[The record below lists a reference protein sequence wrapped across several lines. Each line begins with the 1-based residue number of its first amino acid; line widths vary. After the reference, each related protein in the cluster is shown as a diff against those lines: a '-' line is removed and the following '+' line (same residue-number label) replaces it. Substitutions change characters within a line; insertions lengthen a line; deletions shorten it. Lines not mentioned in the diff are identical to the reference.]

1 MNRTSCTTHKGRE
14 GQDARERLPA
24 TDTAPA
30 RAAEEL
36 TTEERAVLR
45 AIRDT
50 SYGAV
55 EVVMHQARIVQIVKT
70 ETLRLEP
77 HPASP

>member
-1 MNRTSCTTHKGRE
+1 MKTSNVISIRTTEELS
-14 GQDARERLPA
+14 
-24 TDTAPA
+24 
-30 RAAEEL
+30 AEEL
-36 TTEERAVLR
+36 AVLR

-55 EVVMHQARIVQIVKT
+55 EVVLHQSRIVQVVKT
-70 ETLRLEP
+70 EKIRLEP

>member
-1 MNRTSCTTHKGRE
+1 MDRKPVISIADPSALS
-14 GQDARERLPA
+14 Q
-24 TDTAPA
+24 
-30 RAAEEL
+30 EEL
-36 TTEERAVLR
+36 AVLR

-55 EVVMHQARIVQIVKT
+55 EVVLHQARIVQIVKT
-70 ETLRLEP
+70 ERVRLEA